1 MNKFILYLFVL
12 PLVIYTM
19 DSVNFNSI
27 FKKNKVF
34 QARIFYILVMFSL
47 SYLVCNFLYD
57 FLNIIKYKL
66 LYYENASKDIK
77 VSCR

>member
-1 MNKFILYLFVL
+1 MNKFVLYLFVL

-27 FKKNKVF
+27 FKKTKVF

-57 FLNIIKYKL
+57 FLNIIK
-66 LYYENASKDIK
+66 
-77 VSCR
+77 

>member
-1 MNKFILYLFVL
+1 MNKFVLYLFVL

-47 SYLVCNFLYD
+47 SYLVCSFLYD
-57 FLNIIKYKL
+57 FLNIIK
-66 LYYENASKDIK
+66 
-77 VSCR
+77 

>member
-1 MNKFILYLFVL
+1 MTNFILYLFVL

-57 FLNIIKYKL
+57 FLNIIK
-66 LYYENASKDIK
+66 
-77 VSCR
+77 